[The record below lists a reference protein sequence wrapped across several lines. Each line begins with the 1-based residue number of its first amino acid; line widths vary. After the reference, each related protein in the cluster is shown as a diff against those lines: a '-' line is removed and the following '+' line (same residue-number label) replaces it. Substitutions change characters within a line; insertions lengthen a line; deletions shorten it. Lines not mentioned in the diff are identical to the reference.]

1 MGTPK
6 RPVSAFSS
14 SISAPLSLAGTNASL
29 PGKIQRT
36 HQSAVE
42 GWSGSSVAISLY
54 IENYSHK
61 IQYCHSTIVTSLWPR
76 SSGSSIFK
84 GWSFR
89 AIWNFSIDFNKF
101 GSPNEYR
108 PRMDGWRERPY
119 LSIKKNTCTW
129 YNCSEI
135 FFSVHSIIHV
145 PTHEKKNF
153 IRFTHP
159 IHPPMSSMTW
169 VSSQSMVFDWLYAKK
184 RKDAPQ
190 FFLAL
195 WANRITI
202 LACDSIHAVFDIPEN
217 GISTSGILSKSW
229 TAFRHAARVKEF
241 FSFPNIGGPLECPS
255 GFPMF

>member
-119 LSIKKNTCTW
+119 LSIKKKYMYVIQLFWNILVSPFHYPCSNMWTCPHRIGIGTT
-129 YNCSEI
+129 
-135 FFSVHSIIHV
+135 V
-145 PTHEKKNF
+145 
-153 IRFTHP
+153 
-159 IHPPMSSMTW
+159 W
-169 VSSQSMVFDWLYAKK
+169 V
-184 RKDAPQ
+184 
-190 FFLAL
+190 
-195 WANRITI
+195 
-202 LACDSIHAVFDIPEN
+202 
-217 GISTSGILSKSW
+217 
-229 TAFRHAARVKEF
+229 
-241 FSFPNIGGPLECPS
+241 
-255 GFPMF
+255 

>member
-89 AIWNFSIDFNKF
+89 AIWNLSIDFNKF
-101 GSPNEYR
+101 GSPNEYIAQ
-108 PRMDGWRERPY
+108 DGWLKREAILEY
-119 LSIKKNTCTW
+119 QKNTCTW

-145 PTHEKKNF
+145 PTCEHV
-153 IRFTHP
+153 RT
-159 IHPPMSSMTW
+159 
-169 VSSQSMVFDWLYAKK
+169 
-184 RKDAPQ
+184 
-190 FFLAL
+190 
-195 WANRITI
+195 
-202 LACDSIHAVFDIPEN
+202 
-217 GISTSGILSKSW
+217 G
-229 TAFRHAARVKEF
+229 
-241 FSFPNIGGPLECPS
+241 
-255 GFPMF
+255 